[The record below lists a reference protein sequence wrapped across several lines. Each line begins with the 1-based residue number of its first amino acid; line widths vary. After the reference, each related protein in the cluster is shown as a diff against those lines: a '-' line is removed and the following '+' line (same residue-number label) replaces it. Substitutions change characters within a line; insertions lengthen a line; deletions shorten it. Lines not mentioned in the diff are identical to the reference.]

1 MEWEEDWQ
9 ELEWETVVNK
19 RDKRI
24 LRELRELREDV
35 ISREQEKILSEQKS
49 FSREKKVI
57 ERVKK
62 TILREQKA
70 VSREIAV
77 KEVKLRSKESRELK
91 TFANNLTRGGRR
103 VKTKTKTRETEIL
116 LYMRKINESNENVQ
130 ANLSQTPQMCLLWN
144 SITWSYSPIHI

>member
-1 MEWEEDWQ
+1 MEWEEWQ

-19 RDKRI
+19 RYKRI
-24 LRELRELREDV
+24 ISRKGEISNEKENLRE
-35 ISREQEKILSEQKS
+35 QKA
-49 FSREKKVI
+49 FSREKAI

-70 VSREIAV
+70 ISREIAV
-77 KEVKLRSKESRELK
+77 KEIVKPKRSKDSKELKELK

-103 VKTKTKTRETEIL
+103 VKIKSRTRETEIL
-116 LYMRKINESNENVQ
+116 LYMRKINESSENVQ
-130 ANLSQTPQMCLLWN
+130 TNLPQTPQMCLLWN

>member
-1 MEWEEDWQ
+1 MEWEEWQ

-19 RDKRI
+19 KDKR
-24 LRELRELREDV
+24 L
-35 ISREQEKILSEQKS
+35 ISREQEISNEKEKILSEQKEI
-49 FSREKKVI
+49 SREKKAI

-62 TILREQKA
+62 TILREQTA
-70 VSREIAV
+70 ISREIAV
-77 KEVKLRSKESRELK
+77 KEIIQVKNSSKESKDLKVLK

-103 VKTKTKTRETEIL
+103 VKIKSRTRETEIL

-130 ANLSQTPQMCLLWN
+130 MNLPQTPQMCLLWN